1 MATIGPQD
9 TTFDVPDPTDW
20 KGTALQGF
28 AAVESP
34 MRCQVCKEFMTTP
47 MMTSCGHTFCSL
59 CIRRCLAND
68 GLCPACRTPD
78 QELKLRANK
87 CMGEVIESFK
97 QIRGP
102 ALEIARMP
110 PVLSD
115 PVSQKRKRD
124 ASISNSQDLEKRRT
138 RSSTRI
144 ASQEPLE
151 SPMEATYIEQSD
163 GASEDGLVACPI
175 CSARMKEF
183 LVNGH
188 IDTSCPAPPSDHSSS
203 KPNNISNPSIT
214 TNFRLQRPTFE
225 PTPLPTLNYSLL
237 SDTNL
242 RKKLKDLGISSIGNR
257 PPLERRHREWVTL
270 WNANCDSSKP
280 RSKAELLRDL
290 ETWERTQVS
299 QGTSRNYT
307 GGGLPIASKDFDG
320 AAWSSKHGPTFRS
333 LIEEAARS
341 RRQKSSGEA
350 TSTSEPIGVTI
361 DVSGDNFSEETNDC
375 AD

>member
-163 GASEDGLVACPI
+163 GAS
-175 CSARMKEF
+175 
-183 LVNGH
+183 
-188 IDTSCPAPPSDHSSS
+188 APPSDHSSS

>member
-1 MATIGPQD
+1 MRPQD
-9 TTFDVPDPTDW
+9 TSFDVPDPTDW

-34 MRCQVCKEFMTTP
+34 MRCQVCKEFMITP

-87 CMGEVIESFK
+87 SMGEVIEAFK

-102 ALEIARMP
+102 ALEIAKMP
-110 PVLSD
+110 PALSD
-115 PVSQKRKRD
+115 PGSQKRKRD

-138 RSSTRI
+138 RSSARI

-151 SPMEATYIEQSD
+151 NPMEATYIEQSD
-163 GASEDGLVACPI
+163 GVYDDGLVACPI
-175 CSARMKEF
+175 CSARMKEY

-203 KPNNISNPSIT
+203 KPNNISNPSVT
-214 TNFRLQRPTFE
+214 TNLRLQRPSFE

-237 SDTNL
+237 NDTNL

-257 PPLERRHREWVTL
+257 PHLERRHREWVTL
-270 WNANCDSSKP
+270 WNSNCDSSKP

-290 ETWERTQVS
+290 ETWEKTQVR

-307 GGGLPIASKDFDG
+307 LAGGGLPITSNDFDA
-320 AAWSSKHGPTFRS
+320 AAWSSKHGSEFRS
-333 LIEEAARS
+333 LIEEAERN
-341 RRQKSSGEA
+341 RKQKSTGGA
-350 TSTSEPIGVTI
+350 TSTSEPIGVAI
-361 DVSGDNFSEETNDC
+361 DVSGDGFNNETKDC